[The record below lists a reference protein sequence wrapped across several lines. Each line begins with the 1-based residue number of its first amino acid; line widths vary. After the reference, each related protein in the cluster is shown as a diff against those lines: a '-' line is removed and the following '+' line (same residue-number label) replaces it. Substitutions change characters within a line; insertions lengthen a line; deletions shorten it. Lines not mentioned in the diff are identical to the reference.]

1 MPPGNAQISAEDS
14 VAPRTATA
22 RTAVRTPSRDVEEL
36 PDICAR
42 PACRRSYTRTVGPGR
57 PQAFCS
63 EVCRR
68 AAEREL
74 RQAKARL
81 SHFEDLVEQIQADI
95 AAFTRPAQASP
106 EAAPEPDRQT
116 LQHAR
121 EAIARA
127 GGILTFLANSD
138 DPLARELSAL
148 HNAVAPVIATAS

>member
-1 MPPGNAQISAEDS
+1 M
-14 VAPRTATA
+14 APSTATA
-22 RTAVRTPSRDVEEL
+22 RTAVRAPSRDVEEL

-68 AAEREL
+68 SAEREF

-81 SHFEDLVEQIQADI
+81 SHFEDLVEQIRADI
-95 AAFTRPAQASP
+95 AAFTRPASMSTEPADVLSP
-106 EAAPEPDRQT
+106 EALRN
-116 LQHAR
+116 AR
-121 EAIARA
+121 EAVARA

-138 DPLARELSAL
+138 EPLARELTAL
-148 HNAVAPVIATAS
+148 HDAVAPVVLTAS

>member
-1 MPPGNAQISAEDS
+1 M
-14 VAPRTATA
+14 APRTATA
-22 RTAVRTPSRDVEEL
+22 RTAVRAPSRDAEEL

-57 PQAFCS
+57 PQTFCS

-81 SHFEDLVEQIQADI
+81 SHFEDLVEQIRADI
-95 AAFTRPAQASP
+95 AAFTRPAPTAS
-106 EAAPEPDRQT
+106 EAAPVPDPQA

-121 EAIARA
+121 EAVARA
-127 GGILTFLANSD
+127 GGILTFLASSD
-138 DPLARELSAL
+138 EPLARELSAL
-148 HNAVAPVIATAS
+148 HDAVAPVVTTAS